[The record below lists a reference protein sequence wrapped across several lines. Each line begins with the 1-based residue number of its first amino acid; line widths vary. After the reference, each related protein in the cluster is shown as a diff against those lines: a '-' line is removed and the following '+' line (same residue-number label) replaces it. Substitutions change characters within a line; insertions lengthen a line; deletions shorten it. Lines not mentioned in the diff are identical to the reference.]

1 MTQEDENRFHKFE
14 TRLRQLILAYKDL
27 KQENERLADALHHQE
42 QLTEDK
48 DVEIEVL
55 QKQYAD
61 LRNARIL
68 EVSSEDVTETRRKI
82 SQLIRE
88 IDKTIALLN
97 I

>member
-27 KQENERLADALHHQE
+27 KQENARLADALHHQE
-42 QLTEDK
+42 QLTEEK

-55 QKQYAD
+55 QKQYSD